1 MASRS
6 AKKQRMMNPQG
17 APAAKQTK
25 PLTILDMQ
33 EAYNKGF
40 EAGFEQGREEGF
52 MQASTH
58 TTRCLFGAML
68 IAAHKLYGFGQERC
82 IRLLN
87 LTYQTTLETFTTME
101 MAERAFDEVGV
112 EIDWT
117 EPVEVAQPK
126 TPARRQKE
134 KSP

>member
-1 MASRS
+1 MAQAS
-6 AKKQRMMNPQG
+6 NPG
-17 APAAKQTK
+17 APMPNKQAK
-25 PLTILDMQ
+25 PLTIKDMQ
-33 EAYNKGF
+33 EVYVKGY
-40 EAGFEQGREEGF
+40 EAGFDKGREVGF
-52 MQASTH
+52 KQASTH
-58 TTRCLFGAML
+58 TTRCLFGAVV
-68 IAAHKLYGFGQERC
+68 ITAHSLFGFGQERC

-87 LTYQTTLETFTTME
+87 GVYKTTLETLTEGE

-134 KSP
+134 KSQ